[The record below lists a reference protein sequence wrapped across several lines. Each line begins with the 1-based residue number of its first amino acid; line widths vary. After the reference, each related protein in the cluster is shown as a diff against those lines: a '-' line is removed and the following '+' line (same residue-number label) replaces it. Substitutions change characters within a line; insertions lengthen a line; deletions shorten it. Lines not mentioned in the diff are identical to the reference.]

1 MEVVIYN
8 CNKGSEVERFKLSP
22 YKMDTFLEE
31 MHCQGQCNTCN
42 NGVLV
47 ELYESGRLTMS
58 KRTNLTPQLERLL
71 KSNKSL
77 LA

>member
-31 MHCQGQCNTCN
+31 MHCESQCDHCD

-47 ELYESGRLTMS
+47 ELYEAGRLTMS

-71 KSNKSL
+71 RSSKAL